1 MHLMSVQLKM
11 KKHSSYVRVRFISS
25 VFTVYH
31 SASPRF
37 SDQHLV
43 LHPRADAQRAKVT
56 DGSLQLQTF
65 IILFFHRWSSASH
78 VVPPAVPNDQKWKCP
93 HPLVSCL
100 TVLTLRN
107 LMASWDYSMETDTPR
122 ARVHS
127 PFASSLMGN
136 EWRLFISS
144 CSSSTGSPPTDR
156 EDDRWRIECAVYFLL
171 ALSWLPNILTFHL
184 FVKRW
189 CHKFL
194 CTARSFPSKR
204 DDRCCVGCSHC
215 LSSPVN
221 PHRVCG
227 C

>member
-11 KKHSSYVRVRFISS
+11 KKHSSYVRVHFIPS
-25 VFTVYH
+25 VFITEISEILWSTFGPDALMDHCSCRH
-31 SASPRF
+31 S
-37 SDQHLV
+37 
-43 LHPRADAQRAKVT
+43 
-56 DGSLQLQTF
+56 
-65 IILFFHRWSSASH
+65 LFCSFTGEAH

-107 LMASWDYSMETDTPR
+107 LMASWDHSMETDTPR

-171 ALSWLPNILTFHL
+171 SLSWLPNIFTFHL

-194 CTARSFPSKR
+194 CTARSFPSKC
-204 DDRCCVGCSHC
+204 DDRRCVVCSHC
-215 LSSPVN
+215 LSSPIN

>member
-11 KKHSSYVRVRFISS
+11 KKHSSYVRVHFISS

-31 SASPRF
+31 RASLINIWSF
-37 SDQHLV
+37 ISEQTHK
-43 LHPRADAQRAKVT
+43 AQRWLM
-56 DGSLQLQTF
+56 DHCSCRRSLFCSFT
-65 IILFFHRWSSASH
+65 
-78 VVPPAVPNDQKWKCP
+78 VPNDQKWKRP
-93 HPLVSCL
+93 HPLVSSL

-144 CSSSTGSPPTDR
+144 CSSSTGGPPTDR

-171 ALSWLPNILTFHL
+171 SLSWLPNIFSFHL

-194 CTARSFPSKR
+194 CTARSFPSKC
-204 DDRCCVGCSHC
+204 DDKCCVGCSHC
-215 LSSPVN
+215 LSSPIN
-221 PHRVCG
+221 PHRFRG